1 VIQQAVCCVCGIVSS
16 FQDTRDI
23 SLTGLWGH
31 FVLQM
36 HFVGFY
42 TCWNG
47 EKYYQKNDFGSIIF
61 AVVFLPWKML
71 HHQ

>member
-1 VIQQAVCCVCGIVSS
+1 VE
-16 FQDTRDI
+16 QD
-23 SLTGLWGH
+23 WN
-31 FVLQM
+31 M

-61 AVVFLPWKML
+61 AVAFLPWKIL